1 MNEKPTD
8 RRNAAAAAERL
19 TYDVPEAGRLLGLSR
34 NGAYAAAK
42 AGLIPVLE
50 MGGRKLVPKIA
61 LHQMLA
67 AAGADWERA
76 REAAAERS
84 VSGKGEGLTIRQRTA
99 SREEPRDW
107 TPPDGVETSVPA
119 ANRKR

>member
-8 RRNAAAAAERL
+8 LRIHSATKAGVESERL

-42 AGLIPVLE
+42 AGLIPVLNV
-50 MGGRKLVPKIA
+50 GRRKLVPKAA

-67 AAGADWERA
+67 AAGVDCQRA
-76 REAAAERS
+76 RELGTGAIDDGKRQ
-84 VSGKGEGLTIRQRTA
+84 SGE
-99 SREEPRDW
+99 
-107 TPPDGVETSVPA
+107 
-119 ANRKR
+119 KRHDR